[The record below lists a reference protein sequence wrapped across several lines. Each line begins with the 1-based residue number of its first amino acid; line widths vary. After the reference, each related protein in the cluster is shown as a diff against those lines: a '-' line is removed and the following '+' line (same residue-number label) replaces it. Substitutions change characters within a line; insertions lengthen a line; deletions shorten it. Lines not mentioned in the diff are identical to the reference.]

1 MTPDKR
7 FDDPVLDLSAQKRL
21 RAAFEALEQ
30 GTADR
35 AQSRLIIAHLAAVT
49 GYYNGVSLAAWIKD
63 TGSANGFEIACVEYQ
78 AKRWVFSQIL
88 PYLTEHPDGRG
99 GPTG

>member
-7 FDDPVLDLSAQKRL
+7 FDIPELDTSAQKRL
-21 RAAFEALEQ
+21 RAAFEALED
-30 GTADR
+30 GTADK
-35 AQSRLIIAHLAAVT
+35 AQGRLIVNFLRSITSYDADT
-49 GYYNGVSLAAWIKD
+49 SIGKWIQD
-63 TGSANGFEIACVEYQ
+63 TGSATGFEIACVEYQ
-78 AKRWVFSQIL
+78 AKRWVFSQVL

>member
-7 FDDPVLDLSAQKRL
+7 FDPPELDLTAQKRL

-30 GTADR
+30 GSADR
-35 AQSRLIIAHLAAVT
+35 VQGRLIIAHLAAVT
-49 GYYNGVSLAAWIKD
+49 SYYNGRSLAAWIKD
-63 TGSANGFEIACVEYQ
+63 TGSAAGFEIACVEHQ